1 MDGSKERQFFGWGLV
16 LRSTTQHPD
25 FVQECMSFVSGGF
38 ILEEKQSNLVTKFW
52 SAQQRKFVAITERS
66 VLLEELTT
74 STIRSTLQQDKQVHL
89 VREKVTGRLEI
100 MEDDCSYKRQEEAK
114 TISDDTEDDDPFI
127 NNNRAEASS
136 GSHTP
141 PHQIVTNGNIQEI
154 SINENILIMSAKN
167 LARLDESKYLGE
179 FIPHFIKYKELEKNN
194 TFSCANDDVMDIRG
208 ESGEAKLPEDWH
220 NTVEDYY
227 KETTKSGSKKSITDW
242 IRVTEELNV
251 LKEEDNKELVK
262 LKKYLNRVMLPL
274 VESFTK
280 PIPDINA
287 SDTSEHHY
295 WSEFGHRFFSKALQ
309 DFVGLDWRAME
320 VPVMA
325 SKYRKNY
332 GHNHATDKIVDGK
345 YADLLARMWT
355 NNEEI
360 FIGEQAG
367 SPSQPDLTK
376 LATDSFKLYR
386 EMRDCL
392 NVRILKAMGKEDIN
406 YNNRKDGVYVY
417 EEFGS
422 LHIASNLD
430 QIPMMKTDMLKLLE
444 FMMII
449 KTEVENTMTT
459 KYKGDTIQ
467 ILKRKFN
474 DLISTKSSPTKVP
487 KVKK

>member
-1 MDGSKERQFFGWGLV
+1 M
-16 LRSTTQHPD
+16 
-25 FVQECMSFVSGGF
+25 
-38 ILEEKQSNLVTKFW
+38 
-52 SAQQRKFVAITERS
+52 
-66 VLLEELTT
+66 
-74 STIRSTLQQDKQVHL
+74 LQ
-89 VREKVTGRLEI
+89 
-100 MEDDCSYKRQEEAK
+100 
-114 TISDDTEDDDPFI
+114 
-127 NNNRAEASS
+127 
-136 GSHTP
+136 TP
-141 PHQIVTNGNIQEI
+141 ANIIIGQ
-154 SINENILIMSAKN
+154 N
-167 LARLDESKYLGE
+167 LA
-179 FIPHFIKYKELEKNN
+179 I
-194 TFSCANDDVMDIRG
+194 V
-208 ESGEAKLPEDWH
+208 
-220 NTVEDYY
+220 
-227 KETTKSGSKKSITDW
+227 
-242 IRVTEELNV
+242 
-251 LKEEDNKELVK
+251 
-262 LKKYLNRVMLPL
+262 
-274 VESFTK
+274 
-280 PIPDINA
+280 
-287 SDTSEHHY
+287 
-295 WSEFGHRFFSKALQ
+295 FFSKALQ

-325 SKYRKNY
+325 SKYRKNF

-367 SPSQPDLTK
+367 PPSQPDLTK

-392 NVRILKAMGKEDIN
+392 NVRILKAMGKGDIN
-406 YNNRKDGVYVY
+406 YNNRVVFGILGYLFDITMLVMWKDGVYVY

-474 DLISTKSSPTKVP
+474 DLTPTKSSPTKVP